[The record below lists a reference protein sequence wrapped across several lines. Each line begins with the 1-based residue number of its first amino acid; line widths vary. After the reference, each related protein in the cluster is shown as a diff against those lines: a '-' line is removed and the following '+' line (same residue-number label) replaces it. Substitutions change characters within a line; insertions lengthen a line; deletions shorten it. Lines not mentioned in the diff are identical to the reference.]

1 MPQDELSNHGAP
13 TIVAIVAS
21 VWLQHALIV
30 LLHAIPELKLT
41 ACTATVRV
49 LLSLDLEQIP
59 DLVVLDAYE
68 QDERASD
75 QLRRLKA
82 AWPATRYIVLVE
94 HNRQKALMRAIGA
107 DEVLLKGV
115 SPGQLMGVIQKMR
128 GAHRDRPAQP
138 QCPTQV
144 AGTYRAT
151 LPESGTGQGVT
162 LVLST
167 NGTVELSNPPDQ
179 TPQTTEVGWW
189 QTNKDGTITVTLTG
203 LQDGQGYDTPKVI
216 IFEPLPDELIV
227 VKPAQNLPGGKW
239 LKEPS

>member
-1 MPQDELSNHGAP
+1 MPQDELSNHEAP

-59 DLVVLDAYE
+59 DLVVLDAHE
-68 QDERASD
+68 QDERAGD
-75 QLRRLKA
+75 QLRRLKS

-115 SPGQLMGVIQKMR
+115 SADQLMAVIQSLQ
-128 GAHRDRPAQP
+128 GAHRGGPTKP
-138 QCPTQV
+138 QSPTQV

-151 LPESGTGQGVT
+151 LPESGTGQEVT

-167 NGTVELSNPPDQ
+167 NRTVELANLAEK

-189 QTNKDGTITVTLTG
+189 RTNKNGTITVTLTG
-203 LQDGQGYDTPKVI
+203 LQDGRGYDIPKVI
-216 IFEPLPDELIV
+216 IFEPLPDELIA
-227 VKPAQNLPGGKW
+227 VKSAQNLPGGNW
-239 LKEPS
+239 LKQPS